1 MLPSA
6 PNGEYV
12 ARMEALLDVYA
23 RPRDPRRPV
32 VCLDETS
39 KQLLD
44 DARPGQPMA
53 PGQSARE
60 DYEYVRQG
68 VCSLFLVCEPLAGWH
83 DLRVT
88 QRRTRQDFA
97 ETIRWLL
104 DERYPDAE
112 AVVLV
117 LVLVLDNLNTHTI
130 GSLYE
135 AFPPAEAH
143 RLAHRL
149 ELHYTPKH
157 ASWLNIAEIEFSV
170 LSRQCLDQR
179 IPDRPRL
186 EQHVAAWVA
195 ERNGLPSRVD
205 WQFRTEDARIKL
217 KRLYPELSPLTE
229 Y

>member
-1 MLPSA
+1 
-6 PNGEYV
+6 
-12 ARMEALLDVYA
+12 MEDVLDVYA
-23 RPRDPRRPV
+23 RPRDPRHPV
-32 VCLDETS
+32 VCVDETS
-39 KQLLD
+39 KQLLE
-44 DARPGQPMA
+44 DARPGRPVA

-68 VCSLFLVCEPLAGWH
+68 VCNLFLVCEPLAGWR

-88 QRRTRQDFA
+88 ERRTRQDFA

-112 AVVLV
+112 TV
-117 LVLVLDNLNTHTI
+117 VLVLDNLNTHTI

-135 AFPPAEAH
+135 TFPPAEAH
-143 RLAHRL
+143 RLAGRL

-170 LSRQCLDQR
+170 LSRQCLAQR
-179 IPDRPRL
+179 IPDRAQL
-186 EQHVAAWVA
+186 EQRVGAWVA

-205 WQFRTEDARIKL
+205 WQFRTTDARIKL
-217 KRLYPELSPLTE
+217 KRLYPQLSPLTE